1 MNTCLENASM
11 IYPAI
16 LEPCLPD
23 DETDATAQLI
33 RLEEPDNHACCKLL
47 APLASQFWHCGITRH
62 DAGYD
67 YDVILLPLEP
77 VADMLKS
84 APSSSLTQQLMKAC
98 KRWSRLKV
106 EFIRLTL
113 PCRQENFGIEQQVWG
128 HESAEY
134 PPALRCKARQLTDDY
149 CDFCHYQSEHNSLIF
164 RDNNPEHQAEHN
176 LGVACPVCAYS
187 RHLNRLGAN
196 DGVMVYLPELAPAD
210 LSHLLR
216 TVVIARQHGDE
227 RQKQGAT
234 LVLRWLAEHRKE
246 AESFWGT
253 SHPGEFGQALMQ
265 APARLREDLQQRLR
279 HIALIPNPDL
289 LARHIS
295 PGTLPTDTW
304 LSLFN
309 QYRSLA

>member
-11 IYPAI
+11 IYPVM

-23 DETDATAQLI
+23 YETDAAAPVI
-33 RLEEPDNHACCKLL
+33 RLDEPDNLICCELL
-47 APLASQFWHCGITRH
+47 TPLASQLWHCGITRH
-62 DAGYD
+62 EAGYD
-67 YDVILLPLEP
+67 CDVILLPLDP
-77 VADMLKS
+77 VTDLLKNQ
-84 APSSSLTQQLMKAC
+84 PSSSLTEQVLKAC
-98 KRWSRLKV
+98 RRWSRLKV

-113 PCRQENFGIEQQVWG
+113 PRRQENFGIEQQVWG
-128 HESAEY
+128 HESAGY
-134 PPALRCKARQLTDDY
+134 PPALRRQARQLTGDC
-149 CDFCHYQSEHNSLIF
+149 CDFCHYQSKHNSLIF
-164 RDNNPEHQAEHN
+164 RDNNPENQAENN
-176 LGVACPVCAYS
+176 LGVACAVCACS

-216 TVVIARQHGDE
+216 AVVIARQQGDE
-227 RQKQGAT
+227 RQKQGAS

-265 APARLREDLQQRLR
+265 APVRLREDLQQRLR

-289 LARHIS
+289 LARHIG
-295 PGTLPTDTW
+295 PAALTPDTW

-309 QYRSLA
+309 QYHSLA

>member
-1 MNTCLENASM
+1 MNICLKNASM

-23 DETDATAQLI
+23 DEVDATTPVI
-33 RLEEPDNHACCKLL
+33 RLEEPDNLTFCELL
-47 APLASQFWHCGITRH
+47 TPLASLFWHCGISRH
-62 DAGYD
+62 EAGYD
-67 YDVILLPLEP
+67 ADVILLPLAP
-77 VADMLKS
+77 VTDLLKHLP
-84 APSSSLTQQLMKAC
+84 ASSLTDQLLKSC
-98 KRWSRLKV
+98 RRWSRLNV
-106 EFIRLTL
+106 GFIRMTL
-113 PCRQENFGIEQQVWG
+113 PRRQENFGIEQQVWG
-128 HESAEY
+128 HESAGH
-134 PPALRCKARQLTDDY
+134 PPALRRKARQLTDDC

-164 RDNNPEHQAEHN
+164 RDNNPENQAEKN
-176 LGVACPVCAYS
+176 LGVACPVCACS

-216 TVVIARQHGDE
+216 TVVIAREQGDE

-253 SHPGEFGQALMQ
+253 SHPGEFGLALMQ
-265 APARLREDLQQRLR
+265 APNRLREDLQQRLR
-279 HIALIPNPDL
+279 HIALVPNPDL
-289 LARHIS
+289 LARYS
-295 PGTLPTDTW
+295 GPASLAPDTW

-309 QYRSLA
+309 QYRSLD